1 MKGETGNWRPLME
14 LTRRVARDLV
24 AEGKVEIMQKRK
36 VVHPSD
42 FPKLKGP
49 IRLRLRRPTEV
60 PPKEETET

>member
-1 MKGETGNWRPLME
+1 ME